1 MARNDDDRV
10 GVIRESV
17 HSIRDAKNIFEN
29 LARAESGAQSAVA
42 GVRPNRFKYFTAF
55 GLFTPF
61 LIVHL
66 KHTMLRTFLA
76 RSSQPQRLVR
86 SFVPSSQQG
95 IRFIST
101 SQSSGHPEGK
111 ECYIERLS
119 GADEGIAIV
128 NFNRPKAFNALSR
141 KFVREFRDALQEL
154 RYDQKAR
161 VVIIRSLVDGAF
173 CAGADLKERS
183 TMNPT
188 EVKQFLAGL
197 RDGFRDLETL
207 PIPTI
212 AVIDGAAL
220 GGGLEMA
227 LCCDMR
233 VGGGTKKAK
242 IGLVETKLA
251 IIPGAGGTQRLPRL
265 IGIPK
270 AKELI
275 YSSKILDSAAAKEM
289 GILNHAVEEESGFN
303 KALEIAREILP
314 MGPLAV
320 RMAKSAIDKGTQFEI
335 DSGLE
340 YEQACY
346 AQIMPSEDRLEGL
359 AAFREKRKPAYKG
372 K

>member
-1 MARNDDDRV
+1 
-10 GVIRESV
+10 
-17 HSIRDAKNIFEN
+17 
-29 LARAESGAQSAVA
+29 
-42 GVRPNRFKYFTAF
+42 
-55 GLFTPF
+55 
-61 LIVHL
+61 
-66 KHTMLRTFLA
+66 MLRTFLA
-76 RSSQPQRLVR
+76 RSCQPHLSR
-86 SFVPSSQQG
+86 SFVPTATSG

-101 SQSSGHPEGK
+101 TQQPAAHPDGK
-111 ECYIERLS
+111 ECYLERLAGES
-119 GADEGIAIV
+119 TGIAV
-128 NFNRPKAFNALSR
+128 LNFNRPKAFNALSR

-154 RYDQKAR
+154 RYDQDAR
-161 VVIIRSLVDGAF
+161 VVVIRSLVEGAF
-173 CAGADLKERS
+173 CAGADLRERA
-183 TMNPT
+183 TMSPT
-188 EVKQFLAGL
+188 EVKQFLAQL

-233 VGGGTKKAK
+233 VGGGNKKVK

-275 YSSKILDSAAAKEM
+275 FSSKIMNSAEAKEY
-289 GILNHAVEEESGFN
+289 GILNHAVEEDSGYN
-303 KALEIAREILP
+303 KALAMAHEMLP
-314 MGPLAV
+314 MGPLAI

-359 AAFREKRKPAYKG
+359 AAFREKRKPVYKG

>member
-1 MARNDDDRV
+1 
-10 GVIRESV
+10 
-17 HSIRDAKNIFEN
+17 
-29 LARAESGAQSAVA
+29 
-42 GVRPNRFKYFTAF
+42 
-55 GLFTPF
+55 
-61 LIVHL
+61 
-66 KHTMLRTFLA
+66 MLRTFIT
-76 RSSQPQRLVR
+76 RSYQPQRLAR
-86 SFVPSSQQG
+86 SFLPSAQQG
-95 IRFIST
+95 IRFISST
-101 SQSSGHPEGK
+101 QASSPEGK
-111 ECYIERLS
+111 NCFIERL
-119 GADEGIAIV
+119 GGEDRGIAVV
-128 NFNRPKAFNALSR
+128 NFNRPEAYNALSR
-141 KFVREFRDALQEL
+141 KFVNEFRAALQEL
-154 RYDQKAR
+154 RYDSDAR
-161 VVIIRSLVDGAF
+161 VVIIRSLVKGAF

-183 TMNPT
+183 GMSLT

-207 PIPTI
+207 PLPTI

-233 VGGGTKKAK
+233 VGGGSKGVK

-275 YSSKILDSAAAKEM
+275 YSSKIMNSAEAKEM
-289 GILNHAVEEESGFN
+289 GILNHAVAEDSGFD
-303 KALEIAREILP
+303 KALEIARSILP

-359 AAFREKRKPAYKG
+359 ASFREKRKPVYKG

>member
-1 MARNDDDRV
+1 
-10 GVIRESV
+10 
-17 HSIRDAKNIFEN
+17 
-29 LARAESGAQSAVA
+29 
-42 GVRPNRFKYFTAF
+42 
-55 GLFTPF
+55 
-61 LIVHL
+61 
-66 KHTMLRTFLA
+66 MLRTFLA
-76 RSSQPQRLVR
+76 RSCQPHLTR
-86 SFVPSSQQG
+86 SFVPTATSG

-101 SQSSGHPEGK
+101 TQQPAAHPDGK
-111 ECYIERLS
+111 ECYLERLAGES
-119 GADEGIAIV
+119 TGIAV
-128 NFNRPKAFNALSR
+128 LNFNRPKAFNALSR
-141 KFVREFRDALQEL
+141 KFVREFRDALHEL
-154 RYDQKAR
+154 RYDQDAR
-161 VVIIRSLVDGAF
+161 VVVIRSLVEGAF
-173 CAGADLKERS
+173 CAGADLRERA
-183 TMNPT
+183 TMSPT
-188 EVKQFLAGL
+188 EVKQFLAQL

-233 VGGGTKKAK
+233 VGGGNKKVK

-275 YSSKILDSAAAKEM
+275 FSSKIMNSAEAKEY
-289 GILNHAVEEESGFN
+289 GILNHAVEEDSGYN
-303 KALEIAREILP
+303 KALAMAHEMLP
-314 MGPLAV
+314 MGPLAI

-346 AQIMPSEDRLEGL
+346 AQIMPTEDRLEGL
-359 AAFREKRKPAYKG
+359 AAFREKRKPVYKG

>member
-1 MARNDDDRV
+1 
-10 GVIRESV
+10 
-17 HSIRDAKNIFEN
+17 
-29 LARAESGAQSAVA
+29 
-42 GVRPNRFKYFTAF
+42 
-55 GLFTPF
+55 
-61 LIVHL
+61 
-66 KHTMLRTFLA
+66 MLRTFLA
-76 RSSQPQRLVR
+76 RSCQPQRIITRAVA
-86 SFVPSSQQG
+86 PSAPSG
-95 IRFIST
+95 IRFIATT
-101 SQSSGHPEGK
+101 SQPVAAHPEGK
-111 ECYIERLS
+111 ECYLERLT
-119 GADEGIAIV
+119 GDDQGIAV
-128 NFNRPKAFNALSR
+128 LNFNRPKAFNALSR
-141 KFVREFRDALQEL
+141 KFVGEFRDALEEL
-154 RYDQKAR
+154 RYDNDAR
-161 VVIIRSLVDGAF
+161 VVIIRSLVEGAF
-173 CAGADLKERS
+173 CAGADLRERA
-183 TMNPT
+183 TMNMT
-188 EVKQFLAGL
+188 EVRQFLASL
-197 RDGFRDLETL
+197 RDSFRELETL

-233 VGGGTKKAK
+233 VGGGNKKVK

-275 YSSKILDSAAAKEM
+275 YSSKILNSAAAKEI
-289 GILNHAVEEESGFN
+289 GILNHAVTEDSGYN

-314 MGPLAV
+314 MGPLAI

-359 AAFREKRKPAYKG
+359 ASFREKRKPVYKG

>member
-1 MARNDDDRV
+1 MFRSFITRC
-10 GVIRESV
+10 RQPQ
-17 HSIRDAKNIFEN
+17 SII
-29 LARAESGAQSAVA
+29 ARAVVSSA
-42 GVRPNRFKYFTAF
+42 
-55 GLFTPF
+55 
-61 LIVHL
+61 
-66 KHTMLRTFLA
+66 
-76 RSSQPQRLVR
+76 
-86 SFVPSSQQG
+86 PSN
-95 IRFIST
+95 IRFITTHSAT
-101 SQSSGHPEGK
+101 HSEAK
-111 ECYIERLS
+111 ECYLERLT
-119 GADEGIAIV
+119 GDDQGIAIL
-128 NFNRPKAFNALSR
+128 NFNRPKAYNALSR

-154 RYDQKAR
+154 RYDNDAR
-161 VVIIRSLVDGAF
+161 VVLIRSLVEGAF
-173 CAGADLKERS
+173 CAGADLRERS
-183 TMNPT
+183 TMNPI
-188 EVKQFLAGL
+188 EVKQFLTSL
-197 RDGFRDLETL
+197 RDSFRELESL

-227 LCCDMR
+227 LCCDLR
-233 VGGGTKKAK
+233 VGGGNKKVK

-275 YSSKILDSAAAKEM
+275 YSSKILDSAAAKDI
-289 GILNHAVEEESGFN
+289 GILNHAVKEDSGFN

-314 MGPLAV
+314 MGPLAI
-320 RMAKSAIDKGTQFEI
+320 RMAKSAIDRGTQFEI

-359 AAFREKRKPAYKG
+359 ASFREKRKPVYKG